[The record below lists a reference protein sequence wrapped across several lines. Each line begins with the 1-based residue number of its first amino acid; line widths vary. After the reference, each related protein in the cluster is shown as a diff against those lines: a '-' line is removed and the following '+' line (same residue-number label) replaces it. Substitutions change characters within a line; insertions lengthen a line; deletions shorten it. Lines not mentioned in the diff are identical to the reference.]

1 MGVGTSLAPSN
12 LPTENI
18 NVASMNV
25 KVPTKKVIASLE
37 KRLVEMKESNKKAE
51 VAVKEYEAKNRAYEA
66 AAKAFVPTGKPT
78 LTHIRW
84 GWGDDE
90 RREIEVQV
98 HYQVKKSE
106 LPVRP
111 VRPDV
116 EQFDQHVIREV
127 EGAIRILKMT
137 DEETVSASTFKS
149 VSQYL

>member
-1 MGVGTSLAPSN
+1 M
-12 LPTENI
+12 
-18 NVASMNV
+18 ASMNV

-51 VAVKEYEAKNRAYEA
+51 IDHKEYEAKKREYEA
-66 AAKAFVPTGKPT
+66 AAKTFVPTGKPT

-84 GWGDDE
+84 GWGSEND
-90 RREIEVQV
+90 RTVEVQV
-98 HYQVKKSE
+98 IYQVKKSE

-111 VRPDV
+111 VCPV
-116 EQFDQHVIREV
+116 FEQFDQRVIREV

-137 DEETVSASTFKS
+137 DEETVSASTFKA